1 MYVPRSYVS
10 YRIGLPALTL
20 RAGRSVQLLAE
31 LEELFPEVRTIIGD
45 LACDLLFAESGL
57 AKQRRGGGE
66 TEEVGKQGRVL
77 ARLGE

>member
-1 MYVPRSYVS
+1 
-10 YRIGLPALTL
+10 
-20 RAGRSVQLLAE
+20 VQLLAE

>member
-1 MYVPRSYVS
+1 
-10 YRIGLPALTL
+10 
-20 RAGRSVQLLAE
+20 VQLLAE

-45 LACDLLFAESGL
+45 LACDLVFAASGG
-57 AKQRRGGGE
+57 ATPRRGGGE